1 MKVSREYAI
10 GELEGVRKGVSDW
23 LRDLK
28 NPTRFAE
35 DGKTEVK
42 CYGEEGPPKGISV
55 DALDGIPVEQFRA
68 EILAM
73 AGKLAALAD
82 AG

>member
-10 GELEGVRKGVSDW
+10 GELETVRKTLSDW

-28 NPTRFAE
+28 TPTVMGP
-35 DGKTEVK
+35 DGKSEMK
-42 CYGEEGPPKGISV
+42 PYGDDGPPKGLSV
-55 DALDGIPVEQFRA
+55 DSIEGIPVEQFRA
-68 EILAM
+68 EIMAM